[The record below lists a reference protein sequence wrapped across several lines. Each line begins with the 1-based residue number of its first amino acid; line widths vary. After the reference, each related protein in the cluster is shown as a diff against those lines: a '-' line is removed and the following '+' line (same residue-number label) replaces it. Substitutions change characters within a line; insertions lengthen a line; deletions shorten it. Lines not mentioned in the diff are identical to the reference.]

1 MEPAAAEKR
10 GIRILGW
17 GIKEGCLEVV
27 IFQLG
32 FEG

>member
-1 MEPAAAEKR
+1 METAAAEKR
-10 GIRILGW
+10 GILSLGW
-17 GIKEGCLEVV
+17 GIREGCLEVV